1 MVASLFIE
9 RKINWNL
16 SVSGTPLTPQSSACQ
31 DPVQTPCTGVCT
43 LGPGDLCLGCLRSS
57 DEIENWLNYS
67 AHHRNRVM
75 NELPSRLQSL
85 FAR

>member
-1 MVASLFIE
+1 MASLCTAPQF
-9 RKINWNL
+9 NWKL
-16 SVSGTPLTPQSSACQ
+16 SVSSTRITPQSPACR
-31 DPVQTPCTGVCT
+31 DPVQSPCTGVCT
-43 LGPGDLCLGCLRSS
+43 LGLEGLCIGCLRSS